1 MKIPDL
7 IHLLKTYELRPDKS
21 KGQHFLIDETV
32 VEDML
37 AAADVTKDDITI
49 EVGPG
54 VGVLTSALSQTSKHV
69 YTYELDDA
77 LATLIEQQGLKNI
90 SVIRGDVLQAKLPPD
105 GVTTYK
111 VLANIPYNITG
122 LLVRQLLATRP
133 AATSVTLLVQRE
145 VAERMVAKPGQM
157 SVLAVA
163 TQLHGRASIVRQV
176 PPEAFFPAP
185 RVDSAVIHI
194 ELAPEL
200 TLDVDEKAFMRL
212 VKHGFSQ
219 KRKQLKNT
227 LAGGLQRKSEEIE
240 AALVLAELSPTARAQ
255 ELSLSDWHR
264 LMQALKLG

>member
-7 IHLLKTYELRPDKS
+7 IHLLKTYQLRPDKS

-32 VEDML
+32 VADML
-37 AAADVTKDDITI
+37 EAAAVTKDDITV

-54 VGVLTSALSQTSKHV
+54 VGVLTSALSQTSQHV

-77 LATLIEQQGLKNI
+77 LATLIEQQGMKNI
-90 SVIRGDVLQAKLPPD
+90 TVLRGDVLQAQLPPD
-105 GVTTYK
+105 GVTQYK

-122 LLVRQLLATRP
+122 LLVRQLLATQP
-133 AATSVTLLVQRE
+133 QATSVTLLVQRE
-145 VAERMVAKPGQM
+145 VAERMVAGPGQM

-163 TQLHGRASIVRQV
+163 TQLHGRARIVRQV
-176 PPEAFFPAP
+176 APEAFFPAP

-194 ELAPEL
+194 ELVPEL

-212 VKHGFSQ
+212 VKHGFAQ

-227 LAGGLQRKSEEIE
+227 LAAGLQVESETIE
-240 AALVLAELSPTARAQ
+240 VALKDAQLSPTARAQ
-255 ELSLSDWHR
+255 ELSLPDWHR
-264 LMQALKLG
+264 LMIALAD